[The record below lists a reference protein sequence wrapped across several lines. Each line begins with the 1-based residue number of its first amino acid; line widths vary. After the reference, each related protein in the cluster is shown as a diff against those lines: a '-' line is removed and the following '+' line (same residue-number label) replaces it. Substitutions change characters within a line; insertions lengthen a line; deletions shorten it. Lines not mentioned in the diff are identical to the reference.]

1 MDVFGTY
8 IYIHG
13 VYKPTNITGAPRLM
27 TTDEIIQLQVLGPT
41 KIDEKPGARCL
52 VLGENLNNHR
62 ICKVSY
68 TTYIYRYNMY
78 RHKKVNSIINMC
90 PTGAQHV

>member
-41 KIDEKPGARCL
+41 KIDEKLRHL
-52 VLGENLNNHR
+52 RDELGTASMSWERLSAISLLWPLLHEGETG
-62 ICKVSY
+62 VQ
-68 TTYIYRYNMY
+68 TTY
-78 RHKKVNSIINMC
+78 
-90 PTGAQHV
+90 